1 MPTVRVIPCLDV
13 RDGRVVKGVK
23 FMNLRDAGS
32 PVEQAALYESQ
43 GADELVM
50 LDVSATKEGR
60 RAALATVKAIR
71 NVLSI
76 PLTVGGGVRTIEDAI
91 AMLSAG
97 ADKIGV
103 NTAAVNDP
111 QLLTTLADRFGVQCI
126 VLAIDAIADRSAASP
141 NSPPAWHVVVRS
153 GEDRRPLDAVSWART
168 ATSLGAGEILLT
180 SVDRDGT
187 QAGYDLALIQA
198 VSQAVR
204 VPVIA
209 SGGAAHA
216 QHMVEAVQSGAD
228 AVLAASIFHDGLTSV
243 HAVKAQ
249 MHNAGLSVRHHAPL
263 TRA

>member
-60 RAALATVKAIR
+60 RAALATVESIR
-71 NVLSI
+71 QVLSI
-76 PLTVGGGVRTIEDAI
+76 PLTVGGGVRTLEDAS

-111 QLLTTLADRFGVQCI
+111 LLLTTLANRFGVQCI
-126 VLAIDAIADRSAASP
+126 VLAIDAIANRSSSSLSRQTTW
-141 NSPPAWHVVVRS
+141 NVVIRS
-153 GEDRRPLDAVSWART
+153 GEDRRPLDVVSWASQ
-168 ATSLGAGEILLT
+168 ATRLGAGEILLT

-187 QAGYDLALIQA
+187 QAGYDLDLITA
-198 VSQAVR
+198 VSDAVR

-216 QHMVEAVQSGAD
+216 GHMIEAITSGAD
-228 AVLAASIFHDGLTSV
+228 AVLAASIFHDGITSV
-243 HAVKAQ
+243 HAVKSLMDQ
-249 MHNAGLSVRHHAPL
+249 AGICVRTH
-263 TRA
+263 T